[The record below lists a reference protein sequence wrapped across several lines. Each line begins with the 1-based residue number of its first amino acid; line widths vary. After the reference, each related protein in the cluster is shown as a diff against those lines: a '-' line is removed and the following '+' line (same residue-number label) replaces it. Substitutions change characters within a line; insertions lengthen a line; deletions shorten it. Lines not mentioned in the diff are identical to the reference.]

1 MIGGQKAAAA
11 ALLISV
17 FIAGALGGVVG
28 TKLMDRR
35 SWRDGMVRSGH
46 MERPGGRPSRMKG
59 MEGGADPRGLMPM
72 WFSDRLAHE
81 LDLDEEQREIIQN
94 ILESR
99 RERADDILEKVGPT
113 LKAELDSMS
122 IEIRAI
128 LTPDQQLLFDQF
140 HERERERMFRR
151 MSNPMRGP
159 PSGST
164 P

>member
-17 FIAGALGGVVG
+17 FIAGALGGMVG

-35 SWRDGMVRSGH
+35 SWRDGMARSGH
-46 MERPGGRPSRMKG
+46 MERPGGRPSWMKG
-59 MEGGADPRGLMPM
+59 REEGADPRGLMPM

-81 LDLDEEQREIIQN
+81 LDLDEEQREMIRD
-94 ILESR
+94 ILDSR
-99 RERADDILEKVGPT
+99 RERADAILERIGPT
-113 LKAELDSMS
+113 LKAELDSMN

-128 LTPDQQLLFDQF
+128 LNPDQQLLLDQF
-140 HERERERMFRR
+140 QEREGERMFRR

-159 PSGST
+159 SSGST
-164 P
+164 R